1 MAPFSGIRSIPRRW
15 RIALSS
21 SSGLSYEDGVA
32 IPVLALLASHS
43 PLEAK
48 DSLTF
53 AEPRSQRPPIQPVDV
68 TAAPALA

>member
-1 MAPFSGIRSIPRRW
+1 M
-15 RIALSS
+15 
-21 SSGLSYEDGVA
+21 
-32 IPVLALLASHS
+32 ALLASHS